1 MKLGAEDIESIKL
14 YDWIR
19 FNKLDDI
26 TFHIGNERS
35 VSPQSGAIF
44 KRKGIKPGV
53 SDYFIGKAKL
63 GYHGLW
69 IELKVKGGK
78 VSEAQKEFLQ
88 TVNANGYLGVVRWSA
103 DEAIETIKT
112 YLGIGDLIPKINMPL
127 NCS

>member
-1 MKLGAEDIESIKL
+1 MKLGSEDIESIKL

-35 VSPQSGAIF
+35 VSPQAGAIF

-53 SDYFIGKAKL
+53 SDYFIGRAKL

-78 VSEAQKEFLQ
+78 VSDYQKEFLA
-88 TVNANGYLGVVRWSA
+88 TMNREGYLSVIRWSA

-112 YLGIGDLIPKINMPL
+112 YLGIGDSIPKINMPP